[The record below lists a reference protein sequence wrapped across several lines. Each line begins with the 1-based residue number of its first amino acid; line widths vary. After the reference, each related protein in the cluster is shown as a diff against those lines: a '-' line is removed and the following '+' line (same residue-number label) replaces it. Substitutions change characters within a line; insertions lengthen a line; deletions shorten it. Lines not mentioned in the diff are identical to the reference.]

1 MPKLYAITNMSNG
14 MPDTAPLVPGINY
27 KGFVHC
33 GTIGQF
39 GAYLYSGT
47 PLQLAALDALPT
59 VVGLAVMTEAGN
71 VKWAE
76 LDNTITPA
84 HRTRLNTF
92 LTARGFATIPAG
104 RTYRQ
109 VVNAVWRRFFADF
122 EIEQNDIA
130 E

>member
-1 MPKLYAITNMSNG
+1 MPKIFAITQMQGGSPN
-14 MPDTAPLVPGINY
+14 TAPLVVGRDF

-33 GTIGQF
+33 GTLGNF
-39 GAYLYSGT
+39 GAYLYAGT
-47 PLQLAALDALPT
+47 PAQLTALDALPT
-59 VVGLAVMTEAGN
+59 VIGLAVMTEAGN
-71 VKWAE
+71 VRWAE

-92 LTARGFATIPAG
+92 LTARGLPTIPAG

-109 VVNAVWRRFFADF
+109 VVLTVWDRFFSGFD
-122 EIEQNDIA
+122 INQNDLA

>member
-1 MPKLYAITNMSNG
+1 MIG
-14 MPDTAPLVPGINY
+14 GIPDTQNFMSGRDF
-27 KGFVHC
+27 KGFIHC
-33 GTIGQF
+33 GTLGNF
-39 GAYLYSGT
+39 GAYIYSGT
-47 PLQLAALDALPT
+47 PAQLAALDALPT
-59 VVGLAVMTEAGN
+59 VVGLAVMTESGN

-92 LTARGFATIPAG
+92 LTARGLPTIPAG

-109 VVNAVWRRFFADF
+109 VVLAVWDRFYSGFD
-122 EIEQNDIA
+122 INQNDLA